1 MPTGSQE
8 IDEETP
14 LDEKRRV
21 GSLALVCNIIMWIY
35 NLYKHSLINVFWF
48 KLRKC
53 TLFIDDTEKCV
64 FYPSAAAGGQ
74 VLAMN
79 GTPTIE
85 VVLSHCII

>member
-1 MPTGSQE
+1 MLLYAILSC
-8 IDEETP
+8 
-14 LDEKRRV
+14 
-21 GSLALVCNIIMWIY
+21 AYIMWH
-35 NLYKHSLINVFWF
+35 KHSLINVFWF

-85 VVLSHCII
+85 VALIHSII

>member
-35 NLYKHSLINVFWF
+35 SLYKHSLINVFWF